1 MLEIA
6 GLREDQGRQEEAEI
20 VMIAIEGDIE
30 MKIEHID
37 LQEEIEMIIEEEI
50 EEVQM
55 IEKQKE
61 AEEEIEAIQE
71 IEGEIIIKSVPGMKE
86 REDMKMIEEGAEDMI
101 TQEIKVSKKQA
112 DRDLIVKIEKIDMK
126 KILNEVIEEIEK
138 KGQTIMIKIRDL
150 KTKETVKNNIILPER
165 KAKAQ
170 KISQNKMIIKRTTI
184 PKIIIKQVTKKK
196 TA

>member
-1 MLEIA
+1 MTFTKDDIPESERA
-6 GLREDQGRQEEAEI
+6 KSFTHQGKWARFWI
-20 VMIAIEGDIE
+20 VMGGPLANFILAFFILKEPERKKSNQDS
-30 MKIEHID
+30 
-37 LQEEIEMIIEEEI
+37 
-50 EEVQM
+50 
-55 IEKQKE
+55 EKSE
-61 AEEEIEAIQE
+61 NVEAIQE

-170 KISQNKMIIKRTTI
+170 KISQNKMII
-184 PKIIIKQVTKKK
+184 
-196 TA
+196 